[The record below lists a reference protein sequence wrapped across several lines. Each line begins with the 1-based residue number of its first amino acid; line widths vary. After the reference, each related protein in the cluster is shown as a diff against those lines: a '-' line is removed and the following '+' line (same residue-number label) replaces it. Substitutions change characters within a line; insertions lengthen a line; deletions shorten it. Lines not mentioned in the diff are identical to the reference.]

1 MGKRSKYSC
10 DTWIDRNNC
19 LWNPNN
25 NNCKRILVGLN
36 NGGIYNMNIFK
47 KNKGKKLDK
56 EISIKESDTSSST
69 GNQSSVKLRVFR
81 INAIKDSKD
90 VPHFDEFNVP
100 VKRWTTVLDALL
112 HAKSY
117 QDSSIGI
124 RYSCRMASCGSCGMK
139 INGMPRLACYT
150 KITDLNTNT
159 ITCEPLPNFPYIRDL
174 VTDFSKFFEH
184 HKSIMPFIQNKKA
197 DIENFNENSEF
208 VQTPEDIDKFLQFS
222 YCIRCGLCYSAC
234 PTVATDLKFPG
245 PQALSQAYRYLADSR
260 DTDKS
265 NRLKVIDT
273 RHGIWRCHF
282 AGSCSNV
289 CPKGVDP
296 ALGIQLLRSHL
307 LGLSNNEKKIAKLQD
322 RSITTATT
330 YDSEEQE

>member
-1 MGKRSKYSC
+1 MK
-10 DTWIDRNNC
+10 
-19 LWNPNN
+19 
-25 NNCKRILVGLN
+25 
-36 NGGIYNMNIFK
+36 IFK
-47 KNKGKKLDK
+47 KDKKRD
-56 EISIKESDTSSST
+56 IKSEEAIETSHT
-69 GNQSSVKLRVFR
+69 ENTQSSVKLRVFR
-81 INAIKDSKD
+81 INAIQDPKD
-90 VPHFDEFNVP
+90 VHHFDEFQVP

-112 HAKSY
+112 DAKSY

-139 INGMPRLACYT
+139 INGIPRLACYT
-150 KITDLNTNT
+150 KISELSTNT

-174 VTDFSKFFEH
+174 VTDFSQFFNH
-184 HKSIMPFIQNKKA
+184 HRSVMPYIQNKKA
-197 DIENFNENSEF
+197 DIPDVNELTEYE
-208 VQTPEDIDKFLQFS
+208 QTPEDLDKFLQFS
-222 YCIRCGLCYSAC
+222 YCIKCGLCYSAC

-245 PQALSQAYRYLADSR
+245 PQALSQAYRYFADSR

-273 RHGIWRCHF
+273 SHGISRCHF

-307 LGLSNNEKKIAKLQD
+307 LGFSNSEKKIAKLQD
-322 RSITTATT
+322 RSSTSYT
-330 YDSEEQE
+330 SEEEGEGENLQRK

>member
-1 MGKRSKYSC
+1 
-10 DTWIDRNNC
+10 
-19 LWNPNN
+19 
-25 NNCKRILVGLN
+25 
-36 NGGIYNMNIFK
+36 MNIFR
-47 KNKGKKLDK
+47 KNKRKKLEK
-56 EISIKESDTSSST
+56 EISVKESKTSSSSSST
-69 GNQSSVKLRVFR
+69 LSSNQSSVKLRVFR
-81 INAIKDSKD
+81 INAIKNSND

-139 INGMPRLACYT
+139 INGIPRLACYT
-150 KITDLNTNT
+150 KITDLHTNT

-174 VTDFSKFFEH
+174 VTDFSKFFDH
-184 HKSIMPFIQNKKA
+184 HRSIMPFIQNKKA
-197 DIENFNENSEF
+197 DIENVNENSEF

-245 PQALSQAYRYLADSR
+245 PQALSQAYRYFADSR

-273 RHGIWRCHF
+273 NHGIWRCHF

-296 ALGIQLLRSHL
+296 ALGIQLLRGHL

-322 RSITTATT
+322 RSITTATN
-330 YDSEEQE
+330 YDSEQDDTE